1 MTLPDTNEIRAKALS
16 FAMELSRPA
25 RSARKIVEDAAVF
38 ETYLLNGSPPALT
51 TTDPP
56 AKPRKHDGP

>member
-38 ETYLLNGSPPALT
+38 EDYLLVGNPSVLT
-51 TTDPP
+51 TTD
-56 AKPRKHDGP
+56 KTKKHERE